1 MAPATEVL
9 LELRQISVRYG
20 RVAVIHALSL
30 TTNRG
35 EVIAVLGPNGAGK
48 TTLVRSIIGL
58 VPPAEGEIRFEG
70 ETISRLRPHRVVAR
84 GIAVVPEGR
93 GIFPKMTVEENL
105 KSGLVFFDDDPARL
119 RDRLEDAYGRFPV
132 LGQRRNQVAGT
143 LSGGE
148 QSMLSVSRAM
158 MRKPKLLLMDEP
170 SLGLSPKLVD
180 QTFAIVRTLHR
191 EGASILLI
199 EQNARQALAVCDR
212 GYILQKGVIV
222 LSGSRE
228 ELVSD
233 ERVQR
238 AYFAADR
245 NSPPSPA

>member
-1 MAPATEVL
+1 MENSNNATIRVEHLHKIYGAVTAV
-9 LELRQISVRYG
+9 EDISFTV
-20 RVAVIHALSL
+20 SP
-30 TTNRG
+30 G
-35 EVIAVLGPNGAGK
+35 EIFGIVGPNGAGK

-70 ETISRLRPHRVVAR
+70 EAISRLPPHRVVAR

-105 KSGLVFFDDDPARL
+105 KSGLVFFDGDPARL
-119 RDRLEDAYGRFPV
+119 RDRLEDAYARFPL
-132 LGQRRNQVAGT
+132 LGQRRSQVAGT

-180 QTFAIVRTLHR
+180 QTFAIVRALHR

-212 GYILQKGVIV
+212 GYILQKGAIV

-245 NSPPSPA
+245 NPPPTPA